1 MIENLN
7 VEDANDVD
15 HGDNQDDDDGSVE
28 VIDDGVDRDGGSK
41 LKVVAVDRRRRCL
54 QWQFRLIS
62 VFLMLMV
69 SMGEFYRS
77 RVQCVRGVSRIASIC

>member
-69 SMGEFYRS
+69 SMGEFYGS